1 MKMMMKM
8 VKQQLMIY
16 LMLVNYSKVMQ
27 LVKVYIK

>member
-1 MKMMMKM
+1 MMMKM